1 MNIFQLDRLQAGL
14 TPRSVLRA
22 LGKRKLS
29 ILALWLAGSAATV
42 AVVYSLRPVYSSEA
56 LILVESQK
64 IPENFVAATV
74 QTALE
79 ARLDELKQQVL
90 SRERLWNLIQEFDL
104 YPRQRQIRTREEV
117 VEMMRRDID
126 IVLERGWSTSRP
138 GAFRVAYEST
148 SPQITAEVANRIG
161 RFFID
166 ENLRARAVEAEA
178 TSAFLD
184 NQLGQSKKELQEQE
198 AKLRDFKEAYLG
210 ELPQQ
215 EGSLLAAM
223 SQKRAELLGV
233 QDSLGRA
240 QQSRLVLESSLA
252 VAQANQD
259 AVRRRAQEDSGSQS
273 VMILPA
279 PSPAQPAPPSELDKA
294 RAQLQALRARYQD
307 KHPEVQRMLL
317 EVAQLEKEEK
327 ARVAQSAEIPTEPP
341 AVASAQPG
349 GTTRVVTDRPRR
361 AAAMLDDPAVRSL
374 KAQIALVSREI
385 QNLDARHAQVIQE
398 ATELQNQMQKMPIRE
413 QQLAAITRDY
423 DTCKANYQ
431 SLLNKKLAADV
442 ATNMERWQ
450 KAERFVMLDAARI
463 PEKPVRPKRALL
475 TAGGSI
481 LSLLAAA
488 AFALLLELRR
498 NVVLG
503 EWELPAG
510 TVVLGRLPQMEMERI

>member
-1 MNIFQLDRLQAGL
+1 VVNLFQLDRLQAGL
-14 TPRSVLRA
+14 TPRSILRA

-42 AVVYSLRPVYSSEA
+42 AVVYSLRPVYSAEA

-90 SRERLWNLIQEFDL
+90 SRERLWNLTQEFDL

-117 VEMMRRDID
+117 VEMMRRDVT

-184 NQLGQSKKELQEQE
+184 NQLAQSKKELQEQE

-259 AVRRRAQEDSGSQS
+259 AVRRRAQEDSGSPIVFS
-273 VMILPA
+273 LPA
-279 PSPAQPAPPSELDKA
+279 PEQPQQAPPSELDKA
-294 RAQLQALRARYQD
+294 RAQLQALRARYED

-317 EVAQLEKEEK
+317 EVARLQNEEQ
-327 ARVAQSAEIPTEPP
+327 AREAQSAEIPTEPP
-341 AVASAQPG
+341 AVASRQPG
-349 GTTRVVTDRPRR
+349 AMTVLTERPRR
-361 AAAMLDDPAVRSL
+361 AAAMLDDSAVRSL
-374 KAQIALVSREI
+374 KAQIALESREI
-385 QNLDARHAQVIQE
+385 QNLEARHAQVIQE
-398 ATELQNQMQKMPIRE
+398 ATELQRQMQKMPIRE

-510 TVVLGRLPQMEMERI
+510 TVVLGRLPRMEMERI